1 MLNRTLHETHLRK
14 ILSNLFENKTLT
26 SQLAFK
32 GGTCLYLFY
41 GLDRFSTDLDF
52 NALTE
57 DLNVDEITKVI
68 SDYGIEDS
76 NFTDK
81 RLTWFWLLN
90 YAKKTMN
97 IKLEVS
103 KRDYPDTYEIKETL
117 GVRVKCMTT
126 DCMFAHKLCAV
137 TDRAKLVN
145 RDLYDS
151 LFMFNRD
158 FPINEEIIKLRMGK
172 TTLEYLTYLADFIE
186 QNVDPRTILNGLG
199 EVLNEAQKDRAKV
212 KLKPDLIFAIRNYI
226 ASNTPRVNL
235 TFSD

>member
-1 MLNRTLHETHLRK
+1 MLNRSLHDTHLRK
-14 ILSNLFENKTLT
+14 ILNNIFENKTLA

-57 DLNVDEITKVI
+57 NLDEQEITKVI
-68 SDYGIEDS
+68 GDYGIEDS

-103 KRDYPDTYEIKETL
+103 KRDYPDTYEIKEML
-117 GVRVKCMTT
+117 GVRIKCMTQ
-126 DCMFAHKLCAV
+126 DCMFAHKLCAI
-137 TDRAKLVN
+137 TDRTKLAN
-145 RDLYDS
+145 RDLYDT
-151 LFMFNRD
+151 LFMFNKN
-158 FPINEEIIKLRMGK
+158 FPINQEIIKIRTGK
-172 TTLEYLTYLADFIE
+172 TIHEYLVGLIE
-186 QNVDPRTILNGLG
+186 FVETNVDPKNILEGLG
-199 EVLNEAQKDRAKV
+199 EVLTEAQKDRAKV
-212 KLKPDLIFAIRNYI
+212 KLKPDLLFAIKNYL
-226 ASNTPRVNL
+226 ASNYSMK
-235 TFSD
+235 F

>member
-1 MLNRTLHETHLRK
+1 MLNRSLHDTHLRK
-14 ILSNLFENKTLT
+14 ILNNIFENKTLV

-57 DLNVDEITKVI
+57 NLDVEEITKVI
-68 SDYGIEDS
+68 GDYGIEDS

-103 KRDYPDTYEIKETL
+103 KRDYPDTYEIKEML
-117 GVRVKCMTT
+117 GVRIKRMTQ
-126 DCMFAHKLCAV
+126 DCMFAHKLCAI
-137 TDRAKLVN
+137 TDRSKLAN
-145 RDLYDS
+145 RDLYDT
-151 LFMFNRD
+151 LFMFNKN
-158 FPINEEIIKLRMGK
+158 FPINEEIIKMRTGK
-172 TTLEYLTYLADFIE
+172 STQQYLTELIDFVE
-186 QNVDPRTILNGLG
+186 QNVDPKNILDGLG
-199 EVLNEAQKDRAKV
+199 EVLTEAQKDRAKV
-212 KLKPDLIFAIRNYI
+212 KLKPDLLFSIKNYL
-226 ASNTPRVNL
+226 ASNYSMK
-235 TFSD
+235 F

>member
-1 MLNRTLHETHLRK
+1 MLNRSLHDTHLRK
-14 ILSNLFENKTLT
+14 ILNNIFENKTLA

-57 DLNVDEITKVI
+57 NLDVEEITKVI
-68 SDYGIEDS
+68 GDYGIEDS

-103 KRDYPDTYEIKETL
+103 KRDYPDTYEIKEML
-117 GVRVKCMTT
+117 GVRIKCMTQ
-126 DCMFAHKLCAV
+126 DCMFAHKLCAI
-137 TDRAKLVN
+137 TDRSKLAN
-145 RDLYDS
+145 RDLYDT
-151 LFMFNRD
+151 LFMFNEN
-158 FPINEEIIKLRMGK
+158 FPINQEIIKMRTGK
-172 TTLEYLTYLADFIE
+172 STQEYLTELIDFVE
-186 QNVDPRTILNGLG
+186 LNVDPKSILDGLG
-199 EVLNEAQKDRAKV
+199 EVLTEAQKDRAKV
-212 KLKPDLIFAIRNYI
+212 KLKPDLLFAIKNYL
-226 ASNTPRVNL
+226 ASNYAMK
-235 TFSD
+235 F

>member
-1 MLNRTLHETHLRK
+1 MLNRSLHDTHLRK
-14 ILSNLFENKTLT
+14 ILNNIFENKTLT

-57 DLNVDEITKVI
+57 NLDVEEITKVI
-68 SDYGIEDS
+68 GDYGIEEC

-103 KRDYPDTYEIKETL
+103 KRDYPDTYEIKEML
-117 GVRVKCMTT
+117 GVRIKCMTQ
-126 DCMFAHKLCAV
+126 DCMFAHKLCTI
-137 TDRAKLVN
+137 TDRSKLAN
-145 RDLYDS
+145 RDLYDA
-151 LFMFNRD
+151 LFMFNNY
-158 FPINEEIIKLRMGK
+158 FPINEEIIKIRTGK
-172 TTLEYLTYLADFIE
+172 STQEYLTELIDFVE
-186 QNVDPRTILNGLG
+186 LNVDPKNILDGLG
-199 EVLNEAQKDRAKV
+199 EVLTEAQKDRAKV
-212 KLKPDLIFAIRNYI
+212 KLKPDLLFAIKNYL
-226 ASNTPRVNL
+226 ASNYGIK
-235 TFSD
+235 F